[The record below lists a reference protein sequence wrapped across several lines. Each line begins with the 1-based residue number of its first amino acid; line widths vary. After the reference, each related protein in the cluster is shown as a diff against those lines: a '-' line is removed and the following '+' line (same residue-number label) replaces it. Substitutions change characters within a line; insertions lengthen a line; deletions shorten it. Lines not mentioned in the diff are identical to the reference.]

1 MLDSYRR
8 ILAVPGAPAFSAAAL
23 VARLPISMLGLGLV
37 LLVSE
42 QTGSYAKAGTISAAA
57 VIANAVGAPVQGRLT
72 DRFGQHRVLP
82 ATAALFGFSL
92 ALGLL
97 AIYEDVPAPVPHL
110 LAAVIGFAL
119 PQAGS
124 MVRARWTHNAPPS
137 MIPTAYAL
145 EAVLDEVV
153 FIVGPVVVTFLAT
166 LVSPYVGLIVAG
178 VAGVSGSVALAVQ
191 RRTEPPSGRAS
202 DAASG
207 SRGRLPYGLLV
218 PLVGAGVGFGVLFGA
233 AEVVTV
239 AVADHAGHKELS
251 GVLLAI
257 WAAGSLIAG
266 FLVGARPLPISPL
279 TQLRITT
286 AVLTMSIVPLL
297 VTSALPLVAVA
308 LFVSGFAIAP
318 SMVAST
324 QLIERGVP
332 KARLT
337 EGISWFTT
345 GLATGVAPGA
355 AVSGWVVDNAAPSWG
370 YLVCLVAGVLAAAGA
385 WVVRVPRTEPADW
398 DEPAHATSSG
408 Q

>member
-8 ILAVPGAPAFSAAAL
+8 ILAVPGAPAFSSAAL

-57 VIANAVGAPVQGRLT
+57 VIANAVGAPLQGRLT

-82 ATAALFGFSL
+82 ATAALFGFAL

-97 AIYEDVPAPVPHL
+97 AVYQGAPAPIPHL
-110 LAAVIGFAL
+110 CAALIGLAI

-166 LVSPYVGLIVAG
+166 LVNPYAGLVVAG
-178 VAGVSGSVALAVQ
+178 VAGVSGSLALAVQ

-202 DAASG
+202 DTAGG
-207 SRGRLPYGLLV
+207 SRGRLPLGLLL
-218 PLVGAGVGFGVLFGA
+218 PLVGAGIGFGVLFGA

-279 TQLRITT
+279 KQLRITT
-286 AVLTMSIVPLL
+286 AVLTLSIVPLL
-297 VTSALPLVAVA
+297 LTSALPLVAVA

-332 KARLT
+332 KSRLT

-345 GLATGVAPGA
+345 GLAAGVAPGA
-355 AVSGWVVDNAAPSWG
+355 AVSGWLVDNVAPSWG
-370 YLVCLVAGVLAAAGA
+370 YLVCLVAGVVAVAGA
-385 WVVRVPRTEPADW
+385 WVVRVPVAADAGVEEPAQTAD
-398 DEPAHATSSG
+398 A

>member
-1 MLDSYRR
+1 MPLLDTYRR
-8 ILAVPGAPAFSAAAL
+8 ILVIPGAPAFSSAAL

-42 QTGSYAKAGTISAAA
+42 QTGSYGEAGAISAAA
-57 VIANAVGAPVQGRLT
+57 LIANAVGAPLQGRLT

-82 ATAALFGFSL
+82 ATAALFGLGL

-97 AIYEDVPAPVPHL
+97 AVDQNAPTPVPHL
-110 LAAVIGFAL
+110 CAALAGLAL

-124 MVRARWTHNAPPS
+124 MVRARWTHNAEPS
-137 MIPTAYAL
+137 MIPTAFAL

-166 LVSPYVGLIVAG
+166 MVNPYVGLIVAG
-178 VAGVSGSVALAVQ
+178 VAGISGSLALAVQ
-191 RRTEPPSGRAS
+191 RRTEPPSGRARQHE
-202 DAASG
+202 
-207 SRGRLPYGLLV
+207 SRRGAMPIALLA
-218 PLVGAGVGFGVLFGA
+218 PLVGAGVGFGILFGA

-239 AVADHAGHKELS
+239 AVAEDAGHKQLA
-251 GVLLAI
+251 GVLLAV

-266 FLVGARPLPISPL
+266 FLVGARPPAVTPL
-279 TQLRITT
+279 RQLRITA
-286 AVLTMSIVPLL
+286 AVLTLSIVPLL
-297 VTSALPLVAVA
+297 LTTSLPLVAAA

-318 SMVAST
+318 SMVAAT
-324 QLIERGVP
+324 RLVEQGVP
-332 KARLT
+332 KERLT
-337 EGISWFTT
+337 EGIAWFTT

-370 YLVCLVAGVLAAAGA
+370 YAVCLGAGVLAMAGS
-385 WVVRVPRTEPADW
+385 WVIRGSRAV
-398 DEPAHATSSG
+398 